1 MKVYL
6 ISMGCAKNSVDS
18 EKLLGVLRAQG
29 IEVTADIDTAD
40 MAIVNTCG
48 FIKPAVEE
56 NIDVILELER
66 MKELGRLEKIGVVGC
81 LVNRYGDE
89 LKRELPS
96 VDLWANSEE
105 WESVASFFGF
115 PRQTEERLRLPGT
128 PAWSRYLKVGE
139 GCNSSCSYCTIPSI
153 RGGLRSVPLREL
165 LEEAQL
171 LVCEGAREICLVG
184 QDLTVYGTDLYGAPG
199 LKELLKALETDLPR
213 DVWVRLLYLHPSRID
228 EPLIE
233 MIAGSPRILSYLDI
247 PIQHI
252 DEDILQ
258 RMNRADSGMGIRRVF
273 SCARSIDPLF
283 ALRTTVIT
291 GFPGETE
298 RQFSKL
304 LDFLEETELD
314 RVGAFTF
321 SPEEGT
327 PAYGMEGQI
336 EEAVKRG
343 RCNRLLE
350 LQAEISIERQ
360 RLFIGRRLNV
370 LIEEVSREDDI
381 AWGRSYREAPEVD
394 GLIGVHGG
402 SALEEGSIVEVLI
415 SDAEEQDLFA
425 EIPGA

>member
-1 MKVYL
+1 LKVYL

-115 PRQTEERLRLPGT
+115 PRQTEERHRLPGT

>member
-115 PRQTEERLRLPGT
+115 PRQTEERHRLPGT

>member
-29 IEVTADIDTAD
+29 VEVASDIGTAD

-48 FIKPAVEE
+48 FIQPAVEE

-66 MKELGRLEKIGVVGC
+66 MKELGRLDKIGVVGC

-105 WESVASFFGF
+105 WEAVASFFGV
-115 PRQTEERLRLPGT
+115 PRQTKERHRLPGT

-139 GCNSSCSYCTIPSI
+139 GCDSSCSYCTIPSI
-153 RGGLRSVPLREL
+153 RGGLRSIPLKEL
-165 LEEAQL
+165 LEEAQS
-171 LVCEGAREICLVG
+171 LVSEGAREICLVG
-184 QDLTVYGTDLYGAPG
+184 QDLTVYGTDLYGAPR

-228 EPLIE
+228 EPPIE

-327 PAYGMEGQI
+327 PAYVMEGQV
-336 EEAVKRG
+336 EETVKRG